1 MIIDLAKLNKEEA
14 RLFVSIQDQVLH
26 DYNVLTEDFQKK
38 SSDLTW
44 LINNVTSRNTNF
56 SKLLFYLGCE
66 KLLNDLSKTQK
77 IDEVKTDDLILA
89 RLLNQKYPVKYTGN
103 VRNKGLGIR
112 NIFDCIKWSFFA
124 FLCKSKKR
132 LLVLQRTDGATIIDT
147 DIAKKSDKYNDRYYG
162 NVLDTIENS
171 VTDSFFYNI
180 IYLPIPRK
188 KEIDLIDNNTKYHTI
203 YLWDFLSARDYLH
216 AIKKM
221 LIRDKRSILDYD
233 YLGINQRP
241 ILETIYNDSSS
252 FYYFLAFLYER
263 VIYRMKEKSIKIRL
277 YVDWYEN
284 QSFDK
289 SFYWAMK
296 KYYPEVRIHSYIG
309 YMPDTKANPVTIA
322 SNTELGLNI
331 APEYVFTCNRAL
343 YDQYKESG
351 YKGNVE
357 VAPFYRAETIWAIE
371 TAVEK
376 QKNFTMLVPLGL
388 NNEEVH
394 YKVKM
399 LKTFVDSNV
408 IHGVEIIL
416 KPHPV
421 YNNEIIKDLLGDT
434 KEIKIVGGNIYDYL
448 PAVNA
453 VVASNSTTTYEA
465 LALGKPLLY
474 LLDPYLRVLLNK
486 PNGLSEEMWYEV
498 SDAGSFAQAV
508 NKVQQLSD
516 SYLREEGER
525 LKNYYFTKNT
535 KELTNKLFAL

>member
-1 MIIDLAKLNKEEA
+1 MIIDLSSLESKEAKVFNSNLDE
-14 RLFVSIQDQVLH
+14 VLA
-26 DYNVLTEDFQKK
+26 DYQALADDLQKRT
-38 SSDLTW
+38 SDLPW
-44 LINNVTSRNTNF
+44 LLNNVTSRNTNF
-56 SKLLFYLGCE
+56 SKLLYYMRCE
-66 KLLNDLSKTQK
+66 KMLFDIAKDNTIEKV
-77 IDEVKTDDLILA
+77 ITDDVVLA
-89 RLLNQKYPVKYTGN
+89 NLLKSKYN
-103 VRNKGLGIR
+103 V
-112 NIFDCIKWSFFA
+112 DCKAEEKKTNRFRMALSCLKWSFYA
-124 FLCKSKKR
+124 FFCRSKER
-132 LLVLQRTDGATIIDT
+132 LNRLQQSEGATIIDT
-147 DIAKKSDKYNDRYYG
+147 DIAKKTDKYNDRYYG
-162 NVLDTIENS
+162 DVLDTIAPEK
-171 VTDSFFYNI
+171 TKDFFYNI
-180 IYLPIPRK
+180 IYLPLPK
-188 KEIDLIDNNTKYHTI
+188 KKDILQIDKKTPYNTI
-203 YLWDFLSARDYLH
+203 YLWDFLEPQDYFVALFG
-216 AIKKM
+216 M
-221 LIRDKRSILDYD
+221 LKRNHTNLLDYN

-241 ILETIYNDSSS
+241 ALKAIYNDSNS
-252 FYYFLAFLYER
+252 FYYYLAYLYER
-263 VIYRMKEKSIKIRL
+263 VIYRMREKGVKMRL
-277 YVDWYEN
+277 YIDWFEN

-289 SFYWAMK
+289 SFHWAMK
-296 KYYPEVRIHSYIG
+296 RYFPEVPVHSYIG
-309 YMPDTKANPVTIA
+309 FMADTKSNPITIA
-322 SNTELGLNI
+322 SNTELELGI
-331 APEYVFTCNRAL
+331 APENVFTCNKAL

-357 VAPFYRAETIWAIE
+357 VAPFYRAETIWSIE
-371 TAVEK
+371 PAVEK

-408 IHGVEIIL
+408 IHEVEVIL

-474 LLDPYLRVLLNK
+474 LLDPDLRVLLNK
-486 PNGLSEEMWYEV
+486 PNGLSDDMWYEV

-508 NKVQQLSD
+508 NKVQELSD